1 MDEILK
7 RIPQRAPFLFI
18 DKLLNPNLDAF
29 QTSFTFHED
38 LYFFK
43 GHFPGNPIVPGVILC
58 EMAFQSGALLMS
70 YKKEIKDQT
79 AVVTRINQAKFRSM
93 IKPGDVVTCE
103 VNVTD
108 EIAHAVF
115 MNAKLSCNG
124 KTCLQLEFSCALV

>member
-18 DKLLNPNLDAF
+18 DKLLSSNLDSF

-43 GHFPGNPIVPGVILC
+43 GHFPSNPIVPGVILC

-93 IKPGDVVTCE
+93 IKPSDVVSCKVSVME
-103 VNVTD
+103 
-108 EIAHAVF
+108 EIANAVF

-124 KTCLQLEFSCALV
+124 KTCLHLEFSCALV